1 MSPKNAN
8 GSDGEYRLGLT
19 FHRTFSLSRSA
30 VSQILQVAAMV
41 ELKGSKKLDLKSI
54 TEFASLGSIY
64 IEAMPRYARGSG
76 LLNSKGF
83 LTEFGKLANKFD
95 GLLDQSGTQWIM
107 HYHLSAPH
115 GPGARFWN
123 EVVSKRFYTG
133 SVFSADD
140 LVEQIGNFIWQTE
153 NKILS
158 ERAVRSTATVF
169 VGTYTKP
176 EGLGKLRLL
185 EATDN
190 GRYRVRE
197 PASAPIWAIGY
208 ALLDFWE
215 AHFSGRLS
223 VGLDTLQESGFPGL
237 FFMGKA
243 DLDEALQV
251 LQEARYLDIHR
262 TAPPYQVVLLRQD
275 REFLLQKLYG
285 TN

>member
-1 MSPKNAN
+1 MPTKNTN
-8 GSDGEYRLGLT
+8 GSDGKHRLGLT

-30 VSQILQVAAMV
+30 VSQILQVAEKI
-41 ELKGSKKLDLKSI
+41 ELQGSKKLDLKSI

-83 LTEFGKLANKFD
+83 LTELGRLANKYD
-95 GLLDQSGTQWIM
+95 SLLDQSGTQWLM

-115 GPGARFWN
+115 GPGAPFWH
-123 EVVSKRFYTG
+123 EVVSNRFYPG

-140 LVEQIGNFIWQTE
+140 LVEQIGNFIWETE

-158 ERAVRSTATVF
+158 ERAVRSTVTVF
-169 VGTYTKP
+169 LGTYTKP
-176 EGLGKLRLL
+176 EGLGKLRML
-185 EATDN
+185 EDTDS

-197 PASAPIWAIGY
+197 PAPPPNWAVGY

-215 AHFSGRLS
+215 AHYSGRLS

-251 LQEARYLDIHR
+251 LQEAHYLELHR

-275 REFLLQKLYG
+275 REFLLHKLYG